1 MDEFQEILQDF
12 LIESFELIEQL
23 DQDLVELESRPDDLD
38 LLNRIFRV
46 AHTIKGAS
54 SFLNFDVLTHLTHH
68 MENLLNMAR
77 HGDLVID
84 ADVMDVILESIDLMK
99 ALLVR
104 IRDSGADAGLEVGQ
118 CVERLDAVANGTPL
132 SSVTETVTV
141 TASETVVAVE
151 PQTDA
156 EEEAD
161 YSGMSEAEVE
171 AEIERLIAQ
180 RQAEDAAK
188 RANKANSSAPVEE
201 EPDYEGMDDAEVEA
215 EIERLLAK
223 RQAED
228 AAKRAQKAAETS
240 TAPSVAAPVAA
251 PITSEP
257 MPQSEPI
264 PAPVP
269 VAPAA
274 PAVQPKVEAKPA
286 TPVARRA
293 AEPKEEGENRGG
305 GAVEQTIRVDVKRL
319 DHLMNLI
326 GELVLG
332 KNRLIKINDDVEER
346 YEGEA
351 FLEELNQVVSIVSLV
366 TTDLQIAV
374 MKTRMLPIGKVF
386 NKFPRMIRD
395 LSRELNKKIELEIT
409 GEETELDKSI
419 VEEIGDPLVHI
430 IRNSCDHGIETPDV
444 RLSSGKEETGTIH
457 LKAYHEGNHIV
468 IQIIDDGKGL
478 DAEMLK
484 LKSIEKGII
493 TEKEAEGMSEKEA
506 FGLIFRP
513 GFSTAAQVTSVSGRG
528 VGMDVVKTNIEKLNG
543 MIDIDSEVGKGT
555 SMKLKIPLTL
565 AIIQALLVGVQEEY
579 YAIPLA
585 SVLETVRISK
595 DEIYTVESRSVM
607 RLRDEV
613 LSLVHIGDI
622 FEVER
627 VFDNSEH
634 AYVVVL
640 GLAESKIGLIVDSL
654 VGQEE
659 IVIKSL
665 GEYLKGIEGIAGAT
679 IRGDGGVTLIV
690 DVAALMQMAKSV
702 KSTVGQES
710 AEAKGRLGVKNK
722 PSDYKVMIVD
732 DSKTDRTIMRK
743 SLEPM
748 GITLVEATDGIEA
761 LNILKQ
767 ADHTFDA
774 MLIDIEMPRMDGYS
788 LAAEIKKYN
797 KYKNLPLIAVTSRT
811 GKADRMRGVESGMVE
826 YITKPYSSEYL
837 MNVVKRNIKFNEGL

>member
-1 MDEFQEILQDF
+1 MDEFEEILQDF
-12 LIESFELIEQL
+12 LVESFELIEQL
-23 DQDLVELESRPDDLD
+23 DQDLVELETRPEDLD

-54 SFLNFDVLTHLTHH
+54 SFLNFDTLTHLTHH
-68 MENLLNMAR
+68 MENILNLAR
-77 HGDLVID
+77 HGDIIID
-84 ADVMDVILESIDLMK
+84 AGVMDVILESIDLMK

-104 IRDSGADAGLEVGQ
+104 IRDTRSDGGLDVSA
-118 CVERLDAVANGTPL
+118 CVVRLDAAVNGDVAPAAAEVPVTPPAA
-132 SSVTETVTV
+132 EP
-141 TASETVVAVE
+141 VAAAAPVDE
-151 PQTDA
+151 G
-156 EEEAD
+156 EAD
-161 YSGMSEAEVE
+161 YSGMSDAEVE
-171 AEIERLIAQ
+171 AEIERLITIKN
-180 RQAEDAAK
+180 AEAVAK
-188 RANKANSSAPVEE
+188 RGGSTPAATVNVVEE
-201 EPDYEGMDDAEVEA
+201 EDEPDYSGMSDAEVEA
-215 EIERLLAK
+215 EIERLITIK
-223 RQAED
+223 NAEA
-228 AAKRAQKAAETS
+228 AAKHANKGSETP
-240 TAPSVAAPVAA
+240 APATPTPAPVAA
-251 PITSEP
+251 PAAVST
-257 MPQSEPI
+257 
-264 PAPVP
+264 PAPEPTTQVAP
-269 VAPAA
+269 VAKPAAAPAA
-274 PAVQPKVEAKPA
+274 PRKV
-286 TPVARRA
+286 
-293 AEPKEEGENRGG
+293 EPKEDADAK
-305 GAVEQTIRVDVKRL
+305 GATVEQTIRVDVKRL

-395 LSRELNKKIELEIT
+395 LSRELNKKIELEIS
-409 GEETELDKSI
+409 GEDTELDKSI

-430 IRNSCDHGIETPDV
+430 IRNSCDHGVEVGDV
-444 RLSSGKEETGTIH
+444 RLAAGKTEGGTIQ

-478 DAEMLK
+478 DTDMLK
-484 LKSIEKGII
+484 SKAMEKGLI
-493 TEKEAEGMSEKEA
+493 TEKEADGMTDKEA
-506 FGLIFRP
+506 YGLIFRP

-543 MIDIDSEVGKGT
+543 MIDIDSELGQGT

-640 GLAESKIGLIVDSL
+640 GLAESKIGLIVDTL
-654 VGQEE
+654 IGQEE

-702 KSTVGQES
+702 KSTVGNEGGEGKKLGAKNS
-710 AEAKGRLGVKNK
+710 A
-722 PSDYKVMIVD
+722 SDYCVMIVD

-743 SLEPM
+743 SLESS
-748 GITLVEATDGIEA
+748 GITLVEAVDGVEA
-761 LNILKQ
+761 MNILKQ
-767 ADHTFDA
+767 GDHFFDA
-774 MLIDIEMPRMDGYS
+774 MLIDIEMPRMDGYT

-797 KYKNLPLIAVTSRT
+797 KYKNLPLIAVTSRA

-826 YITKPYSSEYL
+826 YITKPYSFDYL
-837 MNVVKRNIKFNEGL
+837 LNVVKRNIKFNEGL